1 MMLNLGD
8 NSELKL
14 ESYNEDSM
22 IPQSGIESQADRTI
36 FPYGYERK
44 GEMSVDEMKAYLA
57 RKTQTA
63 IEDQK
68 LFNILRKKRT
78 MDLMKRDF
86 LN

>member
-22 IPQSGIESQADRTI
+22 IPQSGIEADRTI